1 MTAPGNQASYKAS
14 MINQL
19 ESARDKYIADA
30 NNLIDLLKV
39 DTFVDN
45 VVSTDTISGFAYPV
59 DNNKRLKQCY
69 TKWKAIYLFAK
80 ENSKLKPIHVILI
93 I

>member
-1 MTAPGNQASYKAS
+1 

-19 ESARDKYIADA
+19 ESADKYIADA
-30 NNLIDLLKV
+30 NLIDLLKV

-59 DNNKRLKQCY
+59 DNNITIKFTLLKKAYERLVKISADK
-69 TKWKAIYLFAK
+69 TD
-80 ENSKLKPIHVILI
+80 
-93 I
+93 